1 MFDTFS
7 LSSSFVT
14 RLLWTL
20 FAIALLYFLK
30 RAIQHLV
37 SRYISETHRQYRT
50 SKLIGRLTT
59 VLSVVAVVMIWSPQ
73 RADVFTLLTLIG
85 AGLAI
90 SMREALLSIFGW
102 LHLIIRSPYKN
113 GDRIEV
119 RGIRGDVVDVRMLH
133 TTLMEIGGWVDA
145 DQSTGRLVHIPNH
158 WVFLDGVYN
167 YTVGFNYIWNEL
179 PFTLTFRS
187 DWQRAQELML
197 EIANESAKAVEEQAS
212 RQIQQMAQEYLVH
225 YSILTP
231 YVYVAVVEN
240 GTRLTLRYL
249 CEPRKRRGTAHA
261 LTVQILAA
269 FQEAGSIELA
279 YPMVGVSRFDT
290 PQFGTVDTR
299 ADEPR
304 SGLNAE
310 RER

>member
-1 MFDTFS
+1 MFDTIS
-7 LSSSFVT
+7 LSTPFVT
-14 RLLWTL
+14 RVLWTL
-20 FAIALLYFLK
+20 VAFALLYIIK

-59 VLSVVAVVMIWSPQ
+59 VLSVVAVIMIWSPQ

-90 SMREALLSIFGW
+90 SMREALLSMLGW
-102 LHLIIRSPYKN
+102 LHLIVRTPYKN

-119 RGIRGDVVDVRMLH
+119 RGIQGDVVDVRLLH

-167 YTVGFNYIWNEL
+167 YTLGFNYIWNEL
-179 PFTLTFRS
+179 PFTVTFRS
-187 DWQRAQELML
+187 DWQRAQEQILD
-197 EIANESAKAVEEQAS
+197 IANETVKSVEEQAS
-212 RQIQQMAQEYLVH
+212 RQIQQTAQEYLVH

-231 YVYVAVVEN
+231 YVYVNVVEN
-240 GTRLTLRYL
+240 GIRLTLRYL

-261 LTVQILAA
+261 LTVQILKA
-269 FQEAGSIELA
+269 FQEAGTIELA
-279 YPMVGVSRFDT
+279 YPMVGVSPFDT

-299 ADEPR
+299 GGGANGSR
-304 SGLNAE
+304 SGS
-310 RER
+310 